1 MQPLPSRSSFAP
13 VALAAGA
20 LVLGAVAAGTPGRAA
35 RVGVPPGP
43 PSPAHAAHADC
54 LWYSARNNGFYLVQ
68 RDAVRP
74 GADARTRAAW
84 RGFLDATGGRDCA
97 MPGGGVEAVIA
108 ALAAS
113 ARDADRYFLG
123 EVR

>member
-1 MQPLPSRSSFAP
+1 MSPPRSSRTAL
-13 VALAAGA
+13 ALAAGA
-20 LVLGAVAAGTPGRAA
+20 LVLGTAAVGLPGHAA
-35 RVGVPPGP
+35 RTGAPPDP
-43 PSPAHAAHADC
+43 ASPAHAAHADC

-84 RGFLDATGGRDCA
+84 EGFLDAAGERDCPP
-97 MPGGGVEAVIA
+97 PGGGVETVIA

-113 ARDADRYFLG
+113 ADDADRHFLG
-123 EVR
+123 EAR